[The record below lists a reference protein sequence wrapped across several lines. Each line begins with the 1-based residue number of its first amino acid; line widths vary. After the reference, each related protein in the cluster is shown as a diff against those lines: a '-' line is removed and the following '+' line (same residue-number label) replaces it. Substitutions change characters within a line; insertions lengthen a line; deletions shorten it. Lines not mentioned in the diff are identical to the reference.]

1 MELRPIL
8 ATLRKHRIPA
18 VLIVLEIALAC
29 AVLCNA
35 VFMISLRV
43 RQMHLPNAI
52 DERGIS
58 LVSVNGADPKLAAS
72 DIPRDLTALRGIAG
86 VTAASVSNTVPL
98 STNNIGW
105 SFGTSPDATLAT
117 QHTVNLSM
125 YFVGEGA
132 DQALGLKLKQGRFF
146 TNDEYADSKLGSGVL
161 PGIHVAVLT
170 ESAAKRMWPG
180 QSPLGK
186 TFYSKPDYYQV
197 VGVVADVMRPWVSD
211 AEHAYN
217 AVYFPLAPDAM
228 TSGYIVRSA
237 PEDRQRVLQQATQTL
252 QKLNPG
258 AVVKGRTFTDIR
270 NRYFADT
277 NSMAWMLVLVCVVM
291 LAVTAFGIVGLTSFW
306 VAQRRRQIGVR
317 RAVGATRTD
326 ILRYFQAE
334 NFLLAS
340 FGIALGMA
348 LAYGLNLFL
357 MKHYELPRLPGV
369 YLPVGAAVLWAIGQ
383 LAVLGPALRASNV
396 PPVVATRAA

>member
-18 VLIVLEIALAC
+18 ILIVLEIALAC

-43 RQMHLPNAI
+43 GQMHLPNAI
-52 DERGIS
+52 DEHGVS
-58 LVSVNGADPKLAAS
+58 LISVNGTDPKLAAS
-72 DIPRDLTALRGIAG
+72 DIPRNLAALRGIAG

-105 SFGTSPDATLAT
+105 SFGTSPDTTLAT

-125 YFVGEGA
+125 YFVGEDA
-132 DQALGLKLKQGRFF
+132 DQALGLRLKQGRFF
-146 TNDEYADSKLGSGVL
+146 TSDEYADSKLGSGVL

-170 ESAAKRMWPG
+170 ENAAARMWPG
-180 QSPLGK
+180 QSPLGR
-186 TFYSKPDYYQV
+186 TFYSKPSFYRV
-197 VGVVADVMRPWVSD
+197 VGVVANVMRPWIGD
-211 AEHAYN
+211 EEYAYN
-217 AVYFPLAPDAM
+217 AVYFPLAPDGM

-237 PEDRQRVLQQATQTL
+237 LGNRDRVLRQATQTL

-270 NRYFADT
+270 NRFFADT
-277 NSMAWMLVLVCVVM
+277 NSMAWMLVLVCAVM

-326 ILRYFQAE
+326 ILRYFQPKTSC
-334 NFLLAS
+334 LPAS
-340 FGIALGMA
+340 AS
-348 LAYGLNLFL
+348 
-357 MKHYELPRLPGV
+357 H
-369 YLPVGAAVLWAIGQ
+369 WAWRW
-383 LAVLGPALRASNV
+383 PTAS
-396 PPVVATRAA
+396 TCS